1 MDQAHFNQRLVAPFM
16 RDLGAVMHTATV
28 LLGDRLGLYKAMAD
42 GAWLEPGDLAA
53 RTDTDPRYVT
63 EWLAAQA
70 SSDYVNYDE
79 ATGRLQLDEEQA
91 LALTDEFNPIFFPGG
106 LQVAAA
112 VIKDVDL
119 VAAAFRSGTGVPWGD
134 HHPDLFAGTEK
145 FFRGNYL
152 SFLIP
157 AWLPALNGVVD
168 RLRTGAD
175 VADIGCGHGASTILL
190 ATEYPAS
197 MFVGYDFH
205 EPSIEAA
212 RKAATAAGVADRCRF
227 EVADAAGYS
236 GIDYDLV
243 ALFDCLHDMGDPV
256 RVASHIR
263 STLASDGV
271 LLLVEPYAEDRFAD
285 NIGQMG
291 RIFFSMSTLVCTPT
305 SRAQDLG
312 LALGAQAGEARLT
325 DVLHRAGFTNV
336 RRAAQTPFNLV
347 LEARP

>member
-1 MDQAHFNQRLVAPFM
+1 MDQEHFNERLVGPFM

-28 LLGDRLGLYKAMAD
+28 LLGDRLGLYRAMAD
-42 GAWLEPGDLAA
+42 GAWLEPAELAA
-53 RTDTDPRYVT
+53 RTDTDSRYVA

-70 SSDYVNYDE
+70 SSDYVNYDP
-79 ATGRLQLDEEQA
+79 ATGRFRLDEEQA

-119 VAAAFRSGTGVPWGD
+119 VAAAFRSGSGVPWGD

-152 SFLIP
+152 SFLVP
-157 AWLPALNGVVD
+157 DWLPALDGVVD
-168 RLRTGAD
+168 RLHDGARVAD
-175 VADIGCGHGASTILL
+175 VGCGHGPSTILL
-190 ATEYPAS
+190 ATEYPDS
-197 MFVGYDFH
+197 TFVGYDFH

-212 RKAATAAGVADRCRF
+212 RKAAAAAGVTDRCRF
-227 EVADAAGYS
+227 EIADAADYPAG
-236 GIDYDLV
+236 DYDLV
-243 ALFDCLHDMGDPV
+243 CMFDCLHDMGDPV
-256 RVASHIR
+256 GVASHIR
-263 STLASDGV
+263 GTLAPHGV
-271 LLLVEPYAEDRFAD
+271 LLLVEPYAEDQLAD
-285 NIGQMG
+285 NLGPMG
-291 RIFFSMSTLVCTPT
+291 RISYSISTLVCTPC
-305 SRAQDLG
+305 SRSQEVG

-325 DVLHRAGFTNV
+325 DVLQRGGFTRV